1 MLIAAIH
8 WKRCIKTTMF
18 GTEIMRVLLDNN
30 ATKHVDIA
38 ISSIDEKIEPVSSY
52 PAARVIKTDE
62 AKKPGQ
68 HWVGAYITEST
79 TCFFDSYGFPPLEE
93 TYKKLLEISTSPI
106 VYNKKCVQSLFTSSC
121 GAFVACFVYCL
132 SNGYSFD
139 RFLNLFDSDLQAN
152 EKIIERFYR
161 VLYRNDV

>member
-1 MLIAAIH
+1 
-8 WKRCIKTTMF
+8 MF

-52 PAARVIKTDE
+52 PAARVINTAE

-106 VYNKKCVQSLFTSSC
+106 VY
-121 GAFVACFVYCL
+121 FVYCL